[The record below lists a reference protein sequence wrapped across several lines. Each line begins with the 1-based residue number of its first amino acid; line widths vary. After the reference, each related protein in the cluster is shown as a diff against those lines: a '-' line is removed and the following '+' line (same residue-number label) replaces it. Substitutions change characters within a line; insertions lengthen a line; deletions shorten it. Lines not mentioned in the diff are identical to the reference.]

1 MESLYWLI
9 LFVILIV
16 IEIGTLGLA
25 TIWFAGGALIAFV
38 AAILGA
44 SLIVQVV
51 IFFLVSIVLLV
62 STRPIAVRYFN
73 KNKTKTNADSL
84 IGKTAIVTAA
94 IDNLQGKGDAIV
106 NGQEW
111 MARSE
116 ADDIL
121 IEKDKVV
128 EITDIRGVKLIVK
141 EKEEL

>member
-25 TIWFAGGALIAFV
+25 TIWFAGGALIAFI
-38 AAILGA
+38 AAILGVN
-44 SLIVQVV
+44 LIVQVV

-84 IGKTAIVTAA
+84 IGKTAVITVP
-94 IDNLQGKGDAIV
+94 IDNLQGEGEAVI

-111 MARSE
+111 TARSE
-116 ADDIL
+116 ADHIL